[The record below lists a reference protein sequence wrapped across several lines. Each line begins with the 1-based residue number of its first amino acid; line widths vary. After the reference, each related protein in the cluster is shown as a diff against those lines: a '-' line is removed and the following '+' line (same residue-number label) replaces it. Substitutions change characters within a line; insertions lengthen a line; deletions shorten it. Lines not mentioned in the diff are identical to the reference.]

1 MLSYLRSTRLI
12 KYYFQNPS
20 FNYDTYKN
28 ILQIVPHCSLKIKE
42 KTINLNEPLLI
53 NINNICKN
61 LNTNKFIISII

>member
-12 KYYFQNPS
+12 KYYSQNPS

-28 ILQIVPHCSLKIKE
+28 ILQIVPNCSLKIKE

-53 NINNICKN
+53 NINNI
-61 LNTNKFIISII
+61 F